1 MKKKFL
7 FGLVAATTML
17 FAASCLNEELDG
29 VQSDNEAAVSFTIG
43 VEGGVQTRD
52 ISDGSGADMLVYA
65 VFDENDDQI
74 TALNAEPVKGIKFP
88 YTVDITL
95 AKGQIYKVAFWAQ
108 NSKCTAYKTD
118 NLKAVTV
125 DYSGIVNN
133 DESRDAFFA
142 AKEIEVPSTAAGS
155 MTETVTLK
163 RPFAQLNVGVTEENW
178 QAAVSSTIEIEKSD
192 VTISEVANTINLL
205 YGSVSGEVKNLTY
218 SIEYIPAERL
228 KVDTDG
234 DGTKEEYRYLSMSY
248 LLPYET
254 TTGALRTT
262 VGSVEFN
269 FYPKD
274 GNVINLSSGLTNIP
288 VQRNYR
294 TNILGDLLTTD
305 VTYNITIDSDY
316 DDDIDATI
324 NASTSSKTIEEL
336 LEEGGVVNVA
346 EAISQDI
353 DFSKLELER
362 DVYLLLEGNVPNIKL
377 GGNNDGDITRS
388 GALTG
393 QKPNVIIEL
402 ADGVA
407 YPNLTFAYEV
417 ENYVIKGN
425 DQTYTSQLSLAG
437 KSVKNLIID
446 GVKFQYVPVAANNYP
461 IQMSG
466 ATIDGLT
473 VSNCVFADADV
484 ASIKID
490 SKDIRN
496 VVVKNNTIN
505 CKEIKNSVDSHDQD
519 AVYIR
524 YAENVTVEGN
534 TINNSMGHHGI
545 LLTSCKGDV
554 VVTKNTINDAE
565 EDAIKIDQVV
575 ASNVTVTHNTITTAG
590 KNGIRFDN
598 FHAEASDNFTAEITH
613 NTISAACNDGYG
625 INLKSSVAVNINLT
639 AKNNKAKKGDMPD
652 DRYFNLSENINATGD
667 YSAPFIILV
676 VKDLTSGGADVANCY
691 IIPEAGSYTFPA
703 IYKGNENTP
712 SIDKGDIVYAE
723 VLWESF
729 GTSEAPKAKDL
740 ISEISYNPEDG
751 WITFKATDLEGN
763 ALIAVKDDNEAILW
777 SWHIWLTDTPQDQ
790 AYNNEAGT
798 MMDRNLGATSATPS
812 DGMATY
818 GLFYQWGRKD
828 PFISRSYKSG
838 DDNSGNVQSVGEEW
852 PQSVA
857 CMDHGTDEY
866 ATLHP
871 MTFITANRQPYDW
884 LKVQTYDDSRWNTSE
899 DKKAV
904 HDPCPS
910 GYRVPSGGPLSY
922 SPAGLWAVA
931 FDYNGT
937 FYGDDNINEAVIAQN
952 KGVDFA
958 SSDLSR
964 KLMDSGICWYPAAG
978 YLENDGALSDV
989 GLSLNYWSS
998 TYRNKDYYNFVVYDR
1013 VYPAN
1018 YYYGVFAMSVRCI
1031 KE

>member
-1 MKKKFL
+1 
-7 FGLVAATTML
+7 
-17 FAASCLNEELDG
+17 
-29 VQSDNEAAVSFTIG
+29 
-43 VEGGVQTRD
+43 
-52 ISDGSGADMLVYA
+52 
-65 VFDENDDQI
+65 
-74 TALNAEPVKGIKFP
+74 
-88 YTVDITL
+88 
-95 AKGQIYKVAFWAQ
+95 
-108 NSKCTAYKTD
+108 
-118 NLKAVTV
+118 
-125 DYSGIVNN
+125 
-133 DESRDAFFA
+133 
-142 AKEIEVPSTAAGS
+142 

-178 QAAVSSTIEIEKSD
+178 QDAVSATVEIERSD

-205 YGSVSGEVKNLTY
+205 YGSVSGEVKDLTY
-218 SIEYIPAERL
+218 SIADIPAERL

-248 LLPYET
+248 LLPYEK

-294 TNILGDLLTTD
+294 TNILGNLLTTD

-316 DDDIDATI
+316 DDDINIDATI
-324 NASTSSKTIEEL
+324 NASTPSKTIEQL

-346 EAISQDI
+346 ETISQDI
-353 DFSKLELER
+353 DFSKLELEQ
-362 DVYLLLEGNVPNIKL
+362 DVYLLLEGDVPNIKL
-377 GGNNDGDITRS
+377 GGNNDGDITKS
-388 GALTG
+388 GDVTG

-437 KSVKNLIID
+437 KNVKNLIID
-446 GVKFQYVPVAANNYP
+446 GVKFQYVPVSANNYP

-473 VSNCVFADADV
+473 VSNCEFADADV

-490 SKDIRN
+490 SEDIRN

-505 CKEIKNSVDSHDQD
+505 CKETKNSVDSHDQD

-598 FHAEASDNFTAEITH
+598 FHAEASDNLTAEITH
-613 NTISAACNDGYG
+613 NTISASCNDGYG

-639 AKNNKAKKGDMPD
+639 AKNNKAKKSNIPD
-652 DRYFNLSENINATGD
+652 DKYFNLSENINATGD

-676 VKDLTSGGADVANCY
+676 VKDLVSGGADVANCY
-691 IIPEAGSYTFPA
+691 IIPEAGDYMFPA
-703 IYKGNENTP
+703 IYKGNEKTP
-712 SIDKGDIVYAE
+712 SINKGDIASAE

-751 WITFKATDLEGN
+751 WVTFKATDLKGN
-763 ALIAVKDDNEAILW
+763 ALIAVKDGDGTILW

-790 AYNNEAGT
+790 VYRNNAGT
-798 MMDRNLGATSATPS
+798 MMDRNLGATSATPE
-812 DGMATY
+812 DGILTH
-818 GLFYQWGRKD
+818 GLVYQWGRKD
-828 PFISRSYKSG
+828 PFIMRNYNGKDNTDLMKSVGTDWPSAVNG
-838 DDNSGNVQSVGEEW
+838 DDHSTN
-852 PQSVA
+852 
-857 CMDHGTDEY
+857 EY
-866 ATLHP
+866 ANENP
-871 MTFITANRQPYDW
+871 MTFIYLNHNPYDW
-884 LKVQTYDDSRWNTSE
+884 LEPRDAYRWSE
-899 DKKAV
+899 EGTKAKTIN
-904 HDPCPS
+904 DPCPA
-910 GYRVPSGGPLSY
+910 GYQVPYGGPKEETS
-922 SPAGLWAVA
+922 AGIWAQALNVDIPLGRDMG
-931 FDYNGT
+931 DYIDGNAA
-937 FYGDDNINEAVIAQN
+937 YNSN
-952 KGVDFA
+952 KGIDFA
-958 SSDLSR
+958 SPNLKYR
-964 KLMDSGICWYPAAG
+964 LMDSGTCWYPACG
-978 YLENDGALSDV
+978 YLSHENGGSYEVNSNDDWG
-989 GLSLNYWSS
+989 NYWGSEIDGYGS
-998 TYRNKDYYNFVVYDR
+998 PYNFSFGSNGQICLDNHYR
-1013 VYPAN
+1013 RA
-1018 YYYGVFAMSVRCI
+1018 GGLSVRCI